1 MKKHFQFLQST
12 IRRAA
17 KICEK
22 RNARKKIEKL
32 KVDDNEDTET
42 IKNYLD
48 REVTTDEVQS
58 LMTALGLLRNLVVGG
73 NDSGYRYTNVKV
85 KDWDTLQLGLEDLE
99 VLETYHEE
107 KSISLMAGKLKELI
121 STNIAVMSHNQR
133 VSVILIEL
141 DNASI

>member
-1 MKKHFQFLQST
+1 M
-12 IRRAA
+12 
-17 KICEK
+17 
-22 RNARKKIEKL
+22 
-32 KVDDNEDTET
+32 KVDDNENTET
-42 IKNYLD
+42 IKNSLN

-121 STNIAVMSHNQR
+121 LTNISVMSHNQR
-133 VSVILIEL
+133 VSMILI
-141 DNASI
+141 

>member
-1 MKKHFQFLQST
+1 M
-12 IRRAA
+12 
-17 KICEK
+17 
-22 RNARKKIEKL
+22 
-32 KVDDNEDTET
+32 
-42 IKNYLD
+42 IKNSLD

-58 LMTALGLLRNLVVGG
+58 LMTALGLMRNLVVGG

-121 STNIAVMSHNQR
+121 STNIAVMSHNQK
-133 VSVILIEL
+133 VSVMLLNQATQAFKQRTQIAFCAYIPNFER
-141 DNASI
+141 

>member
-1 MKKHFQFLQST
+1 MKIIFQFLQST

-32 KVDDNEDTET
+32 KVDDNENTET
-42 IKNYLD
+42 IKNSLN

-121 STNIAVMSHNQR
+121 STNLAVMSHNQK
-133 VSVILIEL
+133 VSVIFIES